1 MKLKPA
7 YPRTAYRDKPTTAPD
22 RLTHPKEDGIN
33 NFELFCLSI
42 APGVIRMSLPNATIK
57 ERATQVADQA
67 EAIIDEIESRGLNK

>member
-7 YPRTAYRDKPTTAPD
+7 YPHIANREPGKPQFS
-22 RLTHPKEDGIN
+22 HKKEDGIN